1 MAYTWSPDGRYLAIL
16 NAGFGTFES
25 DYEQSIAVLDTQ
37 TGKLTDY
44 PDARTLASLPQTMYA
59 GLAFSG
65 DGKHLYAS
73 FDSLTAPQGNGADK
87 TGNAVA
93 VYTFNDGVPS
103 PERLIA
109 LPLQKLAAGK
119 TQNNIGPVDS
129 RRKCHSRAGRPGR
142 RFEKEAVSS
151 Y

>member
-1 MAYTWSPDGRYLAIL
+1 MREHWPAFR
-16 NAGFGTFES
+16 
-25 DYEQSIAVLDTQ
+25 
-37 TGKLTDY
+37 
-44 PDARTLASLPQTMYA
+44 RTMYA

-93 VYTFNDGVPS
+93 VYTFKDGVPA

-119 TQNNIGPVDS
+119 TQNNIGDATP
-129 RRKCHSRAGRPGR
+129 AGSAIP
-142 RFEKEAVSS
+142 AP
-151 Y
+151 